1 MGCCTGRPLDAMTSL
16 APAISQSR
24 TILRAACPSRAT
36 HGERLLKSTLI
47 LIALAGLL
55 GVPVAHAQSSAT
67 YIGLSKAH
75 VRYMAAPDSEHWWS
89 TYYDTPHCRR
99 FGLGMMED
107 LGPRFHSHFVL
118 ETDPM
123 SSTERRFGAMATM
136 HAQQESRSAD
146 TVTFSMPPLSWC

>member
-1 MGCCTGRPLDAMTSL
+1 MASL
-16 APAISQSR
+16 APAISPSR
-24 TILRAACPSRAT
+24 TARCAARPSRAT

-47 LIALAGLL
+47 LAALAGLL

-89 TYYDTPHCRR
+89 TYYDMPHCRK
-99 FGLGMMED
+99 FGLGMVTD
-107 LGPRFHSHFVL
+107 LGPRFHSHFAI

-123 SSTERRFGAMATM
+123 LSTDRQSGAMTTM
-136 HAQQESRSAD
+136 HAQQGSSGAD
-146 TVTFSMPPLSWC
+146 PATFFMPPLPWC